1 MTDRISRRR
10 LLSIA
15 AASTLGASMAGTVVA
30 QQRPSAQ
37 QAQQQPGTRRRQNP
51 MFDNASFYVDGKFSE
66 DRAKDAIMTLCRYH
80 GYPVF
85 PDLREKLWVFDY
97 GLGEFTKLGLAAYM
111 FVNNVAGQYSYMLM
125 HLFLLPNQMLPEHW
139 HEVPE
144 NKDCAQKNEGWAI
157 QWGRSYV
164 IGMGE
169 PNLPPEVVIPQCHVN
184 GTVTVSHCTVA
195 DPGVFVPL
203 AEVGTRHWQFGG
215 PEGAILTEVA
225 NCHDDKAVRHTDP
238 VCNRAFLGS

>member
-30 QQRPSAQ
+30 QPQPPRQPQQGGPPRRPL
-37 QAQQQPGTRRRQNP
+37 PT
-51 MFDNASFYVDGKFSE
+51 FDNASFYVDGKFSE
-66 DRAKDAIMTLCRYH
+66 ERAKDAIISLCRYH
-80 GYPVF
+80 GYPIF

-97 GLGEFTKLGLAAYM
+97 GLGEFSTLGLAAYS
-111 FVNNVAGQYSYMLM
+111 FVNNVAGPSSYMLM
-125 HLFLLPNQMLPEHW
+125 DLFLLPNQMLPEHW

-157 QWGRSYV
+157 RWGRSYV
-164 IGMGE
+164 VGTGE
-169 PNLPPEVVIPQCHVN
+169 PNLPREVVIPQCHVN

-203 AEVGTRHWQFGG
+203 SEVGTRHWQFGG
-215 PEGAILTEVA
+215 TEGAILTEVA